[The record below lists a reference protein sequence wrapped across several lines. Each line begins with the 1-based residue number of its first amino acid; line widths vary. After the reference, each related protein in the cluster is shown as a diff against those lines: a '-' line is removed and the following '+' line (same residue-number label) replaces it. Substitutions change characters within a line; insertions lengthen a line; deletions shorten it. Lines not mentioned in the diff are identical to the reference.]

1 MLRRVALAGLMIVTV
16 TGCGR
21 GMTVRDRILASHSPL
36 IGEAFSSDDGQF
48 FPASVHVALL
58 PDTTDEQAEA
68 FWCDVVVPAGGTF
81 DASGVQVTL
90 AIQGDAYFIQED
102 WTCQSV

>member
-1 MLRRVALAGLMIVTV
+1 MIKRVALAVLLTV
-16 TGCGR
+16 TGAGCAR
-21 GMTVRDRILASHSPL
+21 GTTVRDRILASHSPL
-36 IGEAFSSDDGQF
+36 IGEAFSSNDGQF

-81 DASGVQVTL
+81 DASGVQVIL

-102 WTCQSV
+102 WPC